1 MTCLNWKKK
10 QDATYQ
16 LFFGEPFRIA
26 IRKAIAT
33 WPTS

>member
-1 MTCLNWKKK
+1 MK

-16 LFFGEPFRIA
+16 LFLGEPLRIM

-33 WPTS
+33 WPSS